1 MDEFFFKASLYRK
14 KKITLLKL
22 NLKSDIS
29 NTQIAIL

>member
-1 MDEFFFKASLYRK
+1 MDEFFFKSSLYKK